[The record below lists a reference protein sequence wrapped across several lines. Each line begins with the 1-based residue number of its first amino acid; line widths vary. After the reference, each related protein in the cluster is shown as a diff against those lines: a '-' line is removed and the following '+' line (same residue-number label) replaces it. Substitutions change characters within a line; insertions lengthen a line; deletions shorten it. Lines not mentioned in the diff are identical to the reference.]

1 MDKQRG
7 NSRNLMLKGSIRE
20 VKTGTGDSGG
30 KGKNRVC
37 KAKAHLEFYLA
48 RDVKNKSDERCFC
61 RSIIHKRETT
71 ENVSPLLKGLGDL
84 VTGNMEHIEM
94 FNIFSML
101 SFLPA
106 FWSQLHGTVWITE
119 GCSSIED

>member
-7 NSRNLMLKGSIRE
+7 HSRNLTLKGSIRE
-20 VKTGTGDSGG
+20 VETGTGDSGG

-37 KAKAHLEFYLA
+37 KVKAHLEFYLA

-61 RSIIHKRETT
+61 RSVSHKRETA

-94 FNIFSML
+94 FNML

-106 FWSQLHGTVWITE
+106 FRSQVHGTVWITE
-119 GCSSIED
+119 G